1 VGGVNE
7 QDSLDPLDPLDERIV
22 QSRAALTEMMIAIE
36 RYDKALARLL
46 RRIKPEQR
54 AVIREG
60 VDELHNIAVLLCRI
74 SVRQQISL
82 LPALEFTGPDNLRA
96 VLIDRKA
103 AIGATFDRMTE
114 EDEEITRQRLRDI
127 MDGKA

>member
-1 VGGVNE
+1 MSVNE
-7 QDSLDPLDPLDERIV
+7 QDSLDPLDERIV
-22 QSRAALTEMMIAIE
+22 QSRAALTEMMIAIQ
-36 RYDKALARLL
+36 RYDKAQGQLL
-46 RRIKPEQR
+46 RRIKPAERQ
-54 AVIREG
+54 AIREG
-60 VDELHNIAVLLCRI
+60 LDELHNIAVLLCRI

>member
-1 VGGVNE
+1 MTE
-7 QDSLDPLDPLDERIV
+7 QQDPLDERVV
-22 QSRAALTEMMIAIE
+22 QSRAALTEMMLAMQ
-36 RYDKALARLL
+36 RYDKALGRIL
-46 RRIKPEQR
+46 RRIKPAER
-54 AVIREG
+54 EAIREG
-60 VDELHNIAVLLCRI
+60 LDDLHNIAVLLCRI
-74 SVRQQISL
+74 SIRQQLSL

-114 EDEEITRQRLRDI
+114 EDEEAIRQRLRDI